1 MSEWMMGRGAAKT
14 TLTWLAFITQ
24 DMKRRGIK
32 TLDDW
37 LRSFGDKADDV
48 AECLLGLN
56 IIAYD
61 WSEDDE
67 RAR

>member
-37 LRSFGDKADDV
+37 VRSFGDSADDV
-48 AECLLGLN
+48 AECLLGLG
-56 IIAYD
+56 IISDAR
-61 WSEDDE
+61 SESYE
-67 RAR
+67 

>member
-1 MSEWMMGRGAAKT
+1 MSEWLLCRGAAKT

-37 LRSFGDKADDV
+37 VRSFGDKADDV
-48 AECLLGLN
+48 AECLLGLG
-56 IIAYD
+56 IISDAR
-61 WSEDDE
+61 SEDDE
-67 RAR
+67 

>member
-37 LRSFGDKADDV
+37 VRSFGDKADDV

-56 IIAYD
+56 IIARD
-61 WSEDDE
+61 GSDDDE
-67 RAR
+67 